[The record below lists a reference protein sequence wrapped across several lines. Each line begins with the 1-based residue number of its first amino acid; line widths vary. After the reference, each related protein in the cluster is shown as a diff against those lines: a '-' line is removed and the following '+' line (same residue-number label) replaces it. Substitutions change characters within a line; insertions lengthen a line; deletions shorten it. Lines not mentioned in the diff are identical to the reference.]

1 MDAAHCSPAFWYSG
15 LCNEVEAD
23 DIETCLEEVHIKSD
37 MPCCDIVH
45 EICVLTIEQYNLP
58 NPMALEDMYELYLFL
73 RTSINNELTLVE
85 N

>member
-1 MDAAHCSPAFWYSG
+1 MLHTVPQLSG
-15 LCNEVEAD
+15 TRDYAMKVEAD
-23 DIETCLEEVHIKSD
+23 DIETCLEEVHLKSD

-58 NPMALEDMYELYLFL
+58 ILMALEDMYELYLFL
-73 RTSINNELTLVE
+73 RTSINNELTLVG